1 MSFPDL
7 ESAFHGSV
15 TVGERGQV
23 VIPAGARE
31 KLGISP
37 GDKLLVFSHPTH
49 CGVLFARLQDLQR
62 MTEMLEP
69 ILREADGADDGG
81 GRDAARERGAPEEG
95 EGS

>member
-7 ESAFHGSV
+7 DSAFHGSV

-31 KLGISP
+31 KLGISA

-49 CGVLFARLQDLQR
+49 CGVLFAKLQDLQR

-69 ILREADGADDGG
+69 ILREAGDLEGA
-81 GRDAARERGAPEEG
+81 GR
-95 EGS
+95 GSASDEASSGQGVAG